1 MGMIQLTSSDGHSFG
16 AYQAG
21 PDGDGPALVVVQE
34 IFGVNSHIRRVAD
47 RFAAAGYRVLAPA
60 LFDRATPGSEL
71 GYTEADVAEG
81 LELRAKV
88 PEDKALL
95 DIETAAKALGG
106 SIGIVGYC
114 WGGTLAW
121 LGATRSGSF
130 KAAVGWYGGGI
141 AATCTET
148 PHCPVQLH
156 FGATDH
162 GISLSDVD
170 KIRAAQPATEVFVYE
185 GAGHGF
191 GCDERGSYDAA
202 AYDQAQARTLDFF
215 GKTLK
220 GG

>member
-1 MGMIQLTSSDGHSFG
+1 MPTIQLTSKDGHSFS

-21 PDGDGPALVVVQE
+21 PQDTGPALVVVQE
-34 IFGVNSHIRRVAD
+34 IFGVNSHIRRVCD
-47 RFAAAGYRVLAPA
+47 RFAAAGFRVIAPA

-71 GYTEADVAEG
+71 GYTEADVAKG
-81 LELRAKV
+81 LELRARV
-88 PEDKALL
+88 PEEKALL
-95 DIETAAKALGG
+95 DIETAAATLGG
-106 SIGIVGYC
+106 AVGIVGYC

-121 LGATRSGSF
+121 LGATRSSSF

-148 PHCPVQLH
+148 PRCPVQLH

-162 GISLSDVD
+162 GIPLADVD
-170 KIRAAQPATEVFVYE
+170 KIRAAQPAVDVFVYE

-202 AYDQAQARTLDFF
+202 AYDTAHARTLAFF
-215 GKTLK
+215 EKALK
-220 GG
+220 AG